1 MAYQVLLVD
10 DELPALRFIQ
20 SIIEKYA
27 PDFQVTHTCPS
38 GEKAYE
44 YLQSHAVD
52 VLITDIAMQRMNG
65 IELAKLARRLQ
76 QDIHIV
82 VISGYAE
89 FEFAQGAIQAAVDD
103 YILKPVGISQMKQV
117 LSKLKSALDEEHSS
131 HAAVILPAIACDLPF
146 SKEDIVRYYAHQDYR
161 FAPHPMGRNGPAP
174 AEHPAGDLADL
185 SCRQALFLRCAGG
198 TTKNRSSSSPK
209 ASWSAFC
216 PTSACIW
223 RSDRV

>member
-52 VLITDIAMQRMNG
+52 VLITDIAMQRMNV

-76 QDIHIV
+76 QDICR
-82 VISGYAE
+82 
-89 FEFAQGAIQAAVDD
+89 
-103 YILKPVGISQMKQV
+103 
-117 LSKLKSALDEEHSS
+117 LS
-131 HAAVILPAIACDLPF
+131 PAICRFPRRTSSDIMPIRTTALP
-146 SKEDIVRYYAHQDYR
+146 SSDGAERTRASR
-161 FAPHPMGRNGPAP
+161 TPCGRP
-174 AEHPAGDLADL
+174 
-185 SCRQALFLRCAGG
+185 R
-198 TTKNRSSSSPK
+198 
-209 ASWSAFC
+209 
-216 PTSACIW
+216 
-223 RSDRV
+223 

>member
-65 IELAKLARRLQ
+65 I
-76 QDIHIV
+76 
-82 VISGYAE
+82 
-89 FEFAQGAIQAAVDD
+89 GA
-103 YILKPVGISQMKQV
+103 
-117 LSKLKSALDEEHSS
+117 
-131 HAAVILPAIACDLPF
+131 
-146 SKEDIVRYYAHQDYR
+146 
-161 FAPHPMGRNGPAP
+161 
-174 AEHPAGDLADL
+174 
-185 SCRQALFLRCAGG
+185 RQAGSAGFSR
-198 TTKNRSSSSPK
+198 TFTSSSSAATQNLSLRRALFRPP
-209 ASWSAFC
+209 WTT
-216 PTSACIW
+216 TSSSPW
-223 RSDRV
+223 VFLK

>member
-103 YILKPVGISQMKQV
+103 YILKPVGISQMK
-117 LSKLKSALDEEHSS
+117 
-131 HAAVILPAIACDLPF
+131 
-146 SKEDIVRYYAHQDYR
+146 
-161 FAPHPMGRNGPAP
+161 
-174 AEHPAGDLADL
+174 
-185 SCRQALFLRCAGG
+185 CRC
-198 TTKNRSSSSPK
+198 SP
-209 ASWSAFC
+209 S
-216 PTSACIW
+216 
-223 RSDRV
+223 